1 MHYLYYVGLD
11 VSKETFDAS
20 LVAFEDANEMAH
32 RKFANSRKG
41 ICSCLHW
48 VEKRHG
54 IRLDDVIFCAEDMG
68 SYISEMAVCA
78 SDRTLNFNFSLIS
91 PLVIKYS
98 MGIARGKTDRVDAR
112 RIAEYAITH
121 YRKIALYLPAEK
133 ELCQLRTWLILRA
146 HLAKQRVAKLVL
158 LEKLDYKE
166 KFADVSIQRSML
178 QEEIA
183 YAETHMKTIER
194 EMKELIAAVSNICR
208 NYKLLTSIKGV
219 GPITAIV
226 MLCSTLN
233 FTKITDHRKFACY
246 CGLAPFE
253 HSSGTSVRGGCHT
266 SSMANRDIKVQLNRS
281 ALIAIRCDPQLKA
294 YYERKVA
301 EGKHKFSVLNA
312 VRAKIAA
319 RCFAVVRRGTPYVAL
334 QI

>member
-1 MHYLYYVGLD
+1 
-11 VSKETFDAS
+11 
-20 LVAFEDANEMAH
+20 
-32 RKFANSRKG
+32 
-41 ICSCLHW
+41 
-48 VEKRHG
+48 
-54 IRLDDVIFCAEDMG
+54 
-68 SYISEMAVCA
+68 
-78 SDRTLNFNFSLIS
+78 
-91 PLVIKYS
+91 

-194 EMKELIAAVSNICR
+194 EMKELIAADSNICR

-253 HSSGTSVRGGCHT
+253 HSSGTSVREGCHT
-266 SSMANRDIKVQLNRS
+266 SSTANRDIKVQLNRS

>member
-1 MHYLYYVGLD
+1 
-11 VSKETFDAS
+11 
-20 LVAFEDANEMAH
+20 
-32 RKFANSRKG
+32 
-41 ICSCLHW
+41 
-48 VEKRHG
+48 
-54 IRLDDVIFCAEDMG
+54 
-68 SYISEMAVCA
+68 
-78 SDRTLNFNFSLIS
+78 
-91 PLVIKYS
+91 
-98 MGIARGKTDRVDAR
+98 
-112 RIAEYAITH
+112 
-121 YRKIALYLPAEK
+121 
-133 ELCQLRTWLILRA
+133 
-146 HLAKQRVAKLVL
+146 
-158 LEKLDYKE
+158 
-166 KFADVSIQRSML
+166 
-178 QEEIA
+178 
-183 YAETHMKTIER
+183 MKTIEL
-194 EMKELIAAVSNICR
+194 EVKELIAAYSNFCR
-208 NYKLLTSIKGV
+208 NYQLLTSINGV
-219 GPITAIV
+219 GPVTAIV
-226 MLCSTLN
+226 ILCSTLN

>member
-1 MHYLYYVGLD
+1 
-11 VSKETFDAS
+11 
-20 LVAFEDANEMAH
+20 
-32 RKFANSRKG
+32 
-41 ICSCLHW
+41 
-48 VEKRHG
+48 
-54 IRLDDVIFCAEDMG
+54 
-68 SYISEMAVCA
+68 
-78 SDRTLNFNFSLIS
+78 
-91 PLVIKYS
+91 

-194 EMKELIAAVSNICR
+194 EMKELIAADSNICR

-312 VRAKIAA
+312 VRAKSRRQMLCRRKAWNTICSVADII
-319 RCFAVVRRGTPYVAL
+319 RHTYLPFDKILRSFKSQNLIVGTVRLIGSRTYS
-334 QI
+334 